1 MGIYKKSRFKSIK
14 ITFKK
19 GVAMLNKKRR
29 FAIVLA
35 ALFIIISAFTAISS
49 AAADAPEVDGGE
61 AIVLYDKTHK
71 RYVVEENGFAMLNTS
86 TSAKIMMG
94 LVACETL
101 ADRLDQTVTI
111 SEDMISGSS
120 GYSMSLQ
127 VGERISIEDLL
138 YGAICGSYNDA
149 AYALAYVCGGSISGF
164 VDTMNDRALELGA
177 KATTYVNPIGYP
189 DSSSM
194 ITTAYD
200 TLKIALAA
208 SDNELYMEICSA
220 VRHSVKAT
228 NKSGERT
235 IYNRNYLICS
245 ATNGSYYNAKCKG
258 LNAGYSGEAGDWS
271 IVTLIED
278 EGAEYICV
286 VLGGKENADGS
297 EIYAYESVNTLANW
311 VCKAYNDYTIFPA
324 GAQVGTTRIGLVGIA
339 TDDAPYV
346 TAEDLTVYVGAGSE
360 VSYHIE
366 IDNGL
371 KAPIEAG
378 TVIGKVIATADG
390 EKVGEV
396 ELLLKN
402 SYEANSI
409 MVVID
414 KIGSYTMSRAFV
426 ATVICFVVL
435 LAAVL
440 IYRYVNRYNSHGRYT
455 RRR

>member
-1 MGIYKKSRFKSIK
+1 MI
-14 ITFKK
+14 
-19 GVAMLNKKRR
+19 NKKRR
-29 FAIVLA
+29 FAVIVA
-35 ALFIIISAFTAISS
+35 TLFIILASILSVIPAVAVE
-49 AAADAPEVDGGE
+49 APEVNGGE

-71 RYVVEENGFAMLNTS
+71 RYIVEENGFAMLNTS

-94 LVACETL
+94 LIACETL
-101 ADRLDQTVTI
+101 SDRLDQTVTI
-111 SEDMISGSS
+111 TEEMISGAS
-120 GYSMSLQ
+120 GYSMSLKI
-127 VGERISIEDLL
+127 GEKIKIEDLL

-149 AYALAYVCGGSISGF
+149 AYALAHICGGSGF
-164 VDTMNDRALELGA
+164 VDIMNDRALELGA
-177 KATTYVNPIGYP
+177 KSTTYVNPIGYP

-200 TLKIALAA
+200 TLKIALTA
-208 SDNELYMEICSA
+208 SDNELYMSICSA
-220 VRHSVKAT
+220 VRHTVKAT
-228 NKSGERT
+228 NKSDERT
-235 IYNRNYLICS
+235 IYNRNYLVCS

-258 LNAGYSGEAGDWS
+258 LNAGYSGEAGGWS

-278 EGAEYICV
+278 DGAEYICV
-286 VLGGKENADGS
+286 LLGGKENADGS
-297 EIYAYESVNTLANW
+297 EVYAYDSVNTLANW
-311 VCKAYNDYTIFPA
+311 VCKTYDDYTIFPA
-324 GAQVGTTRIGLVGIA
+324 GAQVGTTNIGLVGV
-339 TDDAPYV
+339 TTNDAPYV
-346 TAEDLTVYVGAGSE
+346 TAGDLTVYVPAGCE

-366 IDNGL
+366 IDNDL

-390 EKVGEV
+390 DKVGEV

-402 SYEANSI
+402 SYESNSI

-426 ATVICFVVL
+426 ATIICFVVL

-440 IYRYVNRYNSHGRYT
+440 IYRYVNRYNSRGKYT

>member
-1 MGIYKKSRFKSIK
+1 MI
-14 ITFKK
+14 
-19 GVAMLNKKRR
+19 NKKRR
-29 FAIVLA
+29 FAVIVA
-35 ALFIIISAFTAISS
+35 TLFIILASILSVIPAVAVE
-49 AAADAPEVDGGE
+49 APEVNGGE

-71 RYVVEENGFAMLNTS
+71 RYIVEENGFAMLNTS
-86 TSAKIMMG
+86 TSTKIMMG
-94 LVACETL
+94 LIACETL

-111 SEDMISGSS
+111 SEDMISGAS
-120 GYSMSLQ
+120 GYSMSLKI
-127 VGERISIEDLL
+127 GEKIKIEDLL

-149 AYALAYVCGGSISGF
+149 AYALAHICGGSGF
-164 VDTMNDRALELGA
+164 VDIMNDRALELGA
-177 KATTYVNPIGYP
+177 KSTTYVNPIGYP

-200 TLKIALAA
+200 TLKIALTA
-208 SDNELYMEICSA
+208 SDNELYMSICSA
-220 VRHSVKAT
+220 VRHTVKAT
-228 NKSGERT
+228 NKSDERT
-235 IYNRNYLICS
+235 IYNRNYLVCS

-258 LNAGYSGEAGDWS
+258 LNAGYSGEAGGWS

-278 EGAEYICV
+278 DGAEYICV
-286 VLGGKENADGS
+286 LLGGKENADGS
-297 EIYAYESVNTLANW
+297 EVYAYDSVNTLANW
-311 VCKAYNDYTIFPA
+311 VCKTYDDYTIFPA
-324 GAQVGTTRIGLVGIA
+324 GAQVGTTDIGLVGV
-339 TDDAPYV
+339 TTNDAPYV
-346 TAEDLTVYVGAGSE
+346 TAGDLTVYVPAGCE

-366 IDNGL
+366 IDNDL

-390 EKVGEV
+390 DKVGEV
-396 ELLLKN
+396 DLLLKN

-440 IYRYVNRYNSHGRYT
+440 IYRYVNRYNSRGKYT